1 MNKLTVNDINENAEE
16 FLKAGKVGNR
26 LPKGL
31 EKVATVDLGLAHRS
45 AITTGHQ
52 EGGAAKISSVI
63 LSIYLDCPGFP
74 KNGKSVDT
82 VFL

>member
-1 MNKLTVNDINENAEE
+1 MNKLTVNDINENTEE
-16 FLKAGKVGNR
+16 FLKAGKISNR

-31 EKVATVDLGLAHRS
+31 EKVAMMDSGLAHHS
-45 AITTGHQ
+45 TITAGHQ
-52 EGGAAKISSVI
+52 EGGAAKISGVI